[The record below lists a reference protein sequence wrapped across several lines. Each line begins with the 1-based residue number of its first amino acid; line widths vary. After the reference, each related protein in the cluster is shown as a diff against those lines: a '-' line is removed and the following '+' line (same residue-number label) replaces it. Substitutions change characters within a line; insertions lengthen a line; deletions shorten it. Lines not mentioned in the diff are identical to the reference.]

1 MKNKKN
7 STTLQICLGKK
18 YKMWRSCFIPFNV
31 FPAQEREAAA
41 KMFKGKKGHQLARN
55 IGKKAKTFVAGA
67 GLAAHKKTDGGE
79 ETEGAPAGPDKQDI
93 EAIKVR
99 PRSLSFVLIQLMF
112 ISCSSS
118 GFPFVRVGLV

>member
-1 MKNKKN
+1 MAKK
-7 STTLQICLGKK
+7 LIAKVFML
-18 YKMWRSCFIPFNV
+18 RSCVITFNLS
-31 FPAQEREAAA
+31 PAQEREAAA

-79 ETEGAPAGPDKQDI
+79 TEAGPAGPAKQDI
-93 EAIKVR
+93 EAIKVK
-99 PRSLSFVLIQLMF
+99 PTSPSFVLIQLMF